1 MATKDNID
9 QKIFSLVENF
19 NQKKYD
25 EVILKSNQL
34 LNNGY
39 KIPVLYNLIG
49 ASYSFKNKHDN
60 AIEFYLKSK
69 DLNPQ
74 NEEIFRNLGKS
85 YFKIKNYDEAIKAF
99 NQSIELKPINVDSYF
114 NLGLIN
120 MIKENYLQ
128 SIINFN
134 KTVELEKN
142 IYDAYYNL
150 GVVYNII
157 GNLIESEKN
166 YLLAIKYNNKFLKAY
181 NNLATIYITQKKYN
195 KAIYT
200 LKICLSI
207 EPNSINAITNLGVAY
222 QGLKKFKDALNTYD
236 NAIAIQPNFSKAL
249 VQQLFL
255 KRKFCNWSNK
265 IDDNNKFKIINNSM
279 EEISPWPLLCL
290 DDNAKD
296 EYKRAKN
303 YSKQFRSIRK
313 KIYKRHENKKIK
325 IGYFTPDFHDHA
337 GMRNLEGV
345 FKYHDRSKFEII
357 AFDYGYNNN
366 DKTHNY
372 IKKYFDKFY
381 YVFDYSDKEIAD
393 LSRENKI
400 DIGIHRNGYA
410 QHSRPKIF
418 SYNSCLVQINYL
430 GYPGTTASDSI
441 DYIIADKTVIPDEH
455 KKFYSEK
462 IIYMPDTFYPAY
474 DQKKISKKKYNRE
487 EFGIPDNA
495 FVLSS
500 FNNSYKIS
508 SEEFSIWMQIM
519 SENPSTFLLLLIQET
534 EARKN
539 LLFEINKYKIDTK
552 RIIFLDYINIEEH
565 LSRHSLADLFLD
577 TFNYNAHTTAVEAL
591 CTGLPIV
598 TKIGNSFSARVC
610 ASILNAFEIPELITK
625 TNQAYYKLINK
636 LINNKLFYNDVL
648 VRSKKN
654 AKKSKL
660 FNSKKYVKN
669 LEKAFEKSLK
679 MKLEENKVDNIF
691 VEN

>member
-1 MATKDNID
+1 MSNKNNIN
-9 QKIFSLVENF
+9 QKIISLVETF

-25 EVILKSNQL
+25 DVIQQSNKL
-34 LNNGY
+34 LIKGY
-39 KIPVLYNLIG
+39 KIAILYNLIG
-49 ASYSFKNKHDN
+49 ASYSFKNDHIK
-60 AIEFYLKSK
+60 AINFYNKSL
-69 DLNPQ
+69 DLNFD
-74 NEEIFRNLGKS
+74 NEEILRNLGKS
-85 YFKIKNYDEAIKAF
+85 LVKTQQYDEAIKVF
-99 NQSIELKPINVDSYF
+99 EKSIKLKPNNVDSF
-114 NLGLIN
+114 FSLGFI
-120 MIKENYLQ
+120 YLQ
-128 SIINFN
+128 KGKYLESIDNFK
-134 KTVELEKN
+134 KTAELKN
-142 IYDAYYNL
+142 DKYEVYYNL
-150 GVVYNII
+150 GVVYDLL
-157 GNLIESEKN
+157 GNLDESKKN
-166 YLLAIKYNNKFLKAY
+166 YILAIKLNNKYAIAI
-181 NNLATIYITQKKYN
+181 NNLATIFIRQKKY
-195 KAIYT
+195 KEAVKT
-200 LKICLSI
+200 LQMCLSI
-207 EPNSINAITNLGVAY
+207 EPNFIQALTNLGVAY
-222 QGLKKFKDALNTYD
+222 QGLKKFKDAINSYD
-236 NAIAIQPNFSKAL
+236 NAIAIQPNFPKAL
-249 VQQLFL
+249 VQKLFL
-255 KRKFCNWSNK
+255 KRKFCNWSNEVN
-265 IDDNNKFKIINNSM
+265 DNNEFKIINNSM
-279 EEISPWPLLCL
+279 EEITPWPLLCL
-290 DDNAKD
+290 DDSARD
-296 EYKRAKN
+296 EYERAKK
-303 YSKQFRSIRK
+303 YSKQFRSLRK
-313 KIYKRHENKKIK
+313 KTYKSYKNKKIK

-337 GMRNLEGV
+337 GMKNLEGV

-366 DKTHNY
+366 DETHNS

-381 YVFDYSDKEIAD
+381 YVFDFSDKEIAD
-393 LSRENKI
+393 LSIENKI

-441 DYIIADKTVIPDEH
+441 DYIIADKIVIPDAH

-462 IIYMPDTFYPAY
+462 IIYMPDSFYPAY
-474 DQKKISKKKYNRE
+474 DQKKISKKKYKRE

-508 SEEFSIWMQIM
+508 SEEFSIWMKIM
-519 SENPSTFLLLLIQET
+519 SENSSTYLLLLIKDT

-539 LLFEINKYKIDTK
+539 LLFEIYKYKIDIK

-610 ASILNAFEIPELITK
+610 ASILNAFEIPELITD
-625 TNQAYYKLINK
+625 TNQTYYKMINK
-636 LINNKLFYNDVL
+636 LINNKVFYNDIL
-648 VRSKKN
+648 LRSKKN

-660 FNSKKYVKN
+660 FNSRKYVRN

-679 MKLEENKVDNIF
+679 MKLEENKVDDIF